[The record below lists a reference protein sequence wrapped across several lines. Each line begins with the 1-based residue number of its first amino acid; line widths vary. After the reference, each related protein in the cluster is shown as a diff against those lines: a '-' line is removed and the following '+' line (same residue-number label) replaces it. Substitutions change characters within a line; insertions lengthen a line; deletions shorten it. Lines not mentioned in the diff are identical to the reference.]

1 MFDQVLP
8 KQRASKSKLSHNP
21 GSFEVRGHQI
31 TVKRDGKA
39 FSRDAQKWMNFK
51 SWTKTHY
58 SSEFVSGEI
67 EEEGNVHPIGED
79 SDAASY
85 QKEIQSSSSNVTITY
100 SSEMT
105 PPPLNLRRS
114 TRERRHPA
122 LFKDYQTETQFWT
135 KFLTH
140 AFAMVFSSL
149 PRNVLAFT
157 VLYKTDVAFYLLLRI

>member
-1 MFDQVLP
+1 MKQPHLIKISDQVLP
-8 KQRASKSKLSHNP
+8 KQRASKSKPSHEP

-31 TVKRDGKA
+31 TVKRDGKVIA
-39 FSRDAQKWMNFK
+39 RDAEKWMNFK
-51 SWTKTHY
+51 SRTKTHY

-67 EEEGNVHPIGED
+67 EEEDNVHPIGGD

-85 QKEIQSSSSNVTITY
+85 QKEKQSSSSNVTITY

-122 LFKDYQTETQFWT
+122 SFKDYQTGTQFLT
-135 KFLTH
+135 KFLMH
-140 AFAMVFSSL
+140 AFAMVFSSF
-149 PRNVLAFT
+149 PRKVLAFT
-157 VLYKTDVAFYLLLRI
+157 VL